1 MTHMQGDTHSPR
13 RRRMAGCRAVAIL
26 AGCSAALAGCAS
38 APPPPPPTVINIT
51 MTAAPDVNP
60 DSQGTASPLQLRIY
74 QLGSAANFNNA
85 EFFPV
90 YRKDAAT
97 LGTDIVKREDFEL
110 SPGTSKSESLKP
122 DAPVKAI
129 GVFGGYIDYQNAAWR
144 GSADIMANRTTD
156 IVIAAGAHG
165 LTVKSTTEPPPK
177 PAS

>member
-74 QLGSAANFNNA
+74 QLGSTAQFQQCRVFPGLSKGRSNAWNRHRETGGFRNSARGPAN
-85 EFFPV
+85 P
-90 YRKDAAT
+90 
-97 LGTDIVKREDFEL
+97 
-110 SPGTSKSESLKP
+110 
-122 DAPVKAI
+122 KA
-129 GVFGGYIDYQNAAWR
+129 
-144 GSADIMANRTTD
+144 
-156 IVIAAGAHG
+156 
-165 LTVKSTTEPPPK
+165 
-177 PAS
+177 